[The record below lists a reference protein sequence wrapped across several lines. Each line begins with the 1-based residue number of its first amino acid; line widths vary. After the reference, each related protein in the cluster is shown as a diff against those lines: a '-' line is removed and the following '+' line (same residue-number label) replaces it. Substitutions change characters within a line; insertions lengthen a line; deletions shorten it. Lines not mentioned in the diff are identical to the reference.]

1 MKKLIVLIL
10 LGLISCSQ
18 EESLKFI
25 LTVSSSSGGTV
36 NTNGGEYPEGSSV
49 TLIATPDSDYVF
61 SNWSGSTNSTSN
73 PLTVI
78 VDGNKSIQANFEKK
92 KFQVNISIEGEGNV
106 NQVITGKST
115 DYEVGTKIEL
125 TAVPDLTWKFL
136 SWGGNI
142 SSTENPYA
150 LTVNSNFNITAK
162 FEEAYIYVPDNNF
175 EQALIDLGYDDVLD
189 DLVLIETAESITSL
203 QLAEKNISNLEGI
216 NSFKNLTYLGLYNNN
231 IGQINIS
238 NLEKLI
244 ELDLTANNVS
254 QVNFD
259 NNLELQIIRLNGN
272 PINEVDVTGL
282 SKLRELYLNGLPIDE
297 LDLSENP
304 LLTNLDIEY
313 TNLSFLDLS
322 NCPDVSYLL
331 ALVNSDL
338 CIKVDQN
345 KYDNIPG
352 PCLNENHTT
361 CFDTPNWNI
370 SDLVSL
376 TITDECIDQSIGDF
390 GFELSEVSG
399 FQKRNYNGFNVYV
412 SDHTFDL
419 PQFQNAIQQVY
430 DKIDRIRSF
439 EIPSSALELIM
450 GYKIVVDDR
459 SELYP
464 DKAAW
469 ANSTNYSDW
478 ILSNGFD
485 SEFVISTYIINIENW
500 VSWEITQPDM
510 LLHEIAHIFHNQ
522 VLGRENQEIIDAYNN
537 ALTIDAYYSV
547 PRLGWDGLLG
557 DQTDT
562 HYALTNPEEYFAEL
576 VEAYFGK
583 NDWYPNYKNELES
596 FDPTGYYIVESLF
609 K

>member
-125 TAVPDLTWKFL
+125 NAIPDLTWKFL

-142 SSTENPYA
+142 SSTENPYT

-189 DLVLIETAESITSL
+189 DLVLIETAESISSL

-216 NSFKNLTYLGLYNNN
+216 NSFKNLIYLGLYNNN
-231 IGQINIS
+231 IGQIDIS

-259 NNLELQIIRLNGN
+259 NNIELQIIRLNGN

-282 SKLRELYLNGLPIDE
+282 SKLRELYLNGLPIDV

-370 SDLVSL
+370 SDYV
-376 TITDECIDQSIGDF
+376 TITVLEDCSIDISSDE
-390 GFELSEVSG
+390 SEVDG
-399 FQKRNYNGFNVYV
+399 FIKSYYNGFLIYIYE
-412 SDHTFDL
+412 SSMDHEYFNQALDQLKT
-419 PQFQNAIQQVY
+419 
-430 DKIDRIRSF
+430 KIDRIASLLPSNIYS
-439 EIPSSALELIM
+439 EIQNF
-450 GYKIVVDDR
+450 KIVLDDR
-459 SELYP
+459 SSLYP
-464 DKAAW
+464 NDAAW
-469 ANSTNYSDW
+469 ANASSSSGWLINNDFSD
-478 ILSNGFD
+478 F
-485 SEFVISTYIINIENW
+485 FTATTYIINYKNW
-500 VSWEITQPDM
+500 VDWEITQPDM
-510 LLHEIAHIFHNQ
+510 LLHEIAHIYHHQILGIDNQ
-522 VLGRENQEIIDAYNN
+522 NILDTYEN
-537 ALTIDAYYSV
+537 ALLIDEYYSV
-547 PRLGWDGLLG
+547 PRIGWDGEL
-557 DQTDT
+557 TSEEWE
-562 HYALTNPEEYFAEL
+562 HFCLTNHGEYFAEL
-576 VEAYFGK
+576 VEAYFGL
-583 NDWYPNYKNELES
+583 NDWYPNTRDELIIV
-596 FDPTGYYIVESLF
+596 DPQGHELISTLMDYAN
-609 K
+609 